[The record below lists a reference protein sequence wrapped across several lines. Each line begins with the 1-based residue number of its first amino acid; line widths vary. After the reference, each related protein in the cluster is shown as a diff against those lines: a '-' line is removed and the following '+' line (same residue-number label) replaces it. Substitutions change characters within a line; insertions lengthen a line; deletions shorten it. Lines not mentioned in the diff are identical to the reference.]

1 MKIMIA
7 PSILSANRKK
17 LQQEVKEVENYAEIL
32 HLDIMDG
39 KFVPPITFTAEEIK
53 PIKTKLPKEAHLMV
67 EHPLTEGWI
76 DRFKDAGASIITIHW
91 ESKDNTNETIQSI
104 KKKKCKVGIS
114 LNPATPLYKIKPYLD
129 KVDMVLVMSVNPG
142 YAGQSFIMPVLTK
155 IRHLRKLKPNLDI
168 GIDGG
173 IDKKTIRKAYRAGAN
188 IFIAGSAIFG
198 KKDRKKAIADLKNA
212 IKK

>member
-17 LQQEVKEVENYAEIL
+17 LQQEVKAVEKYADLI
-32 HLDIMDG
+32 HVDIMDG
-39 KFVPPITFTAEEIK
+39 KFVPPITFKADEIK
-53 PIKTKLPKEAHLMV
+53 AVKTKLAKDVHLMV
-67 EHPLTEGWI
+67 EYPLTDGWI

-91 ESKDNTNETIQSI
+91 ESKDNTNEAIKAI
-104 KKKKCKVGIS
+104 KKKKCKAGIS

-155 IRHLRKLKPNLDI
+155 IKHLRRLKPDLDI
-168 GIDGG
+168 QVDGG
-173 IDKKTIRKAYRAGAN
+173 ISKKNIGKAYRAGAN
-188 IFIAGSAIFG
+188 IFVAGSSIFG
-198 KKDRKKAIADLKNA
+198 KKDRKKAIMDLKDA